1 MPPKK
6 QTATPVASSEPAAK
20 PARKPTKKQL
30 EAAAKAAEEE
40 AKKQQQQHQTPTPG
54 EADQNAVVSA
64 SDVTGG
70 ATEEKK
76 AEAKPDKIKEK
87 VLAILAE
94 AEYLY
99 KLEKEYD
106 NLLYAKATKN
116 GRNQDILV
124 DELEIKYKEFF
135 GVELDPRVVK
145 VLRKYDRFRFAKSA
159 GPAIYEFDGI
169 VEIDP
174 KYHIHMGNILHHAKT
189 LQELTRILPPIDA
202 TEDQKLKFDQQI
214 INVLDIGCGSG
225 YLTACIA
232 DLIGISWRHRVVAL
246 DLHNS
251 ICSKALENVCTYP
264 GLNKAYDRGLI
275 KFVYGD
281 GLLGFDFRAPYNF
294 VNYSF
299 KVEGVPIGVAE
310 QLTLNGY
317 VLAPVEDEYM
327 LVMKKAVP
335 NPDRPSTSKLILET
349 DKVGDM
355 PTNIQTGATE
365 ELIEDVLPYTSFQRP
380 VDEEYM
386 LTDYELAMISHD
398 AAARA
403 QKFKKEEE
411 RQEIERIYEEEGYR
425 KATLEEVQALAG
437 VNLEELVLQSLAAAG
452 ITAEAL
458 GNGYK
463 LDLSDPRIR
472 TVTTH
477 TRDANGNPV
486 TNTTN
491 DICFGTA
498 RPPPSANRPP
508 VPGQISISNGKVNN
522 PDALKQQLESKNSKQ
537 ASNNSEDN
545 FTIEDSMAILKERRA
560 ARLAKRKE
568 AEAAAAAAAT
578 QQAQQ
583 AKQKQAA
590 PAAPANNSLNSLS
603 QFIDP
608 ATLKMLSDK
617 LTEAA
622 RTMSSQASKSDVAN
636 AVRKAMGVA
645 TAAAAPAQ
653 AKSSAKGKKAAAQP
667 AVAPVEPAKPKRGR
681 PKKE

>member
-1 MPPKK
+1 
-6 QTATPVASSEPAAK
+6 
-20 PARKPTKKQL
+20 
-30 EAAAKAAEEE
+30 
-40 AKKQQQQHQTPTPG
+40 
-54 EADQNAVVSA
+54 
-64 SDVTGG
+64 
-70 ATEEKK
+70 
-76 AEAKPDKIKEK
+76 
-87 VLAILAE
+87 
-94 AEYLY
+94 
-99 KLEKEYD
+99 
-106 NLLYAKATKN
+106 
-116 GRNQDILV
+116 
-124 DELEIKYKEFF
+124 
-135 GVELDPRVVK
+135 
-145 VLRKYDRFRFAKSA
+145 
-159 GPAIYEFDGI
+159 
-169 VEIDP
+169 
-174 KYHIHMGNILHHAKT
+174 
-189 LQELTRILPPIDA
+189 
-202 TEDQKLKFDQQI
+202 
-214 INVLDIGCGSG
+214 
-225 YLTACIA
+225 
-232 DLIGISWRHRVVAL
+232 
-246 DLHNS
+246 
-251 ICSKALENVCTYP
+251 
-264 GLNKAYDRGLI
+264 LNKAYDRGLI

-299 KVEGVPIGVAE
+299 RVEGVPICVAE

-317 VLAPVEDEYM
+317 VLAPIEDEYM

-335 NPDRPSTSKLILET
+335 NPDRPSSSKLILET
-349 DKVGDM
+349 DKVGNV
-355 PTNIQTGATE
+355 PTNMQTGATE

-380 VDEEYM
+380 IDEEYM

-411 RQEIERIYEEEGYR
+411 RQEVERIYEEEGYR
-425 KATLEEVQALAG
+425 KATLEEIQALAG

-522 PDALKQQLESKNSKQ
+522 PAALKQQLENKNGKQ
-537 ASNNSEDN
+537 AGDSSADD
-545 FTIEDSMAILKERRA
+545 FSIEDSMAILKERRA

-568 AEAAAAAAAT
+568 AEAAAAAAA
-578 QQAQQ
+578 QQSQQ
-583 AKQKQAA
+583 TKQQ
-590 PAAPANNSLNSLS
+590 PQQSAPANNSLNALS

-608 ATLKMLSDK
+608 NTLKILSDK

-622 RTMSSQASKSDVAN
+622 RTMSGQASKSDVAN
-636 AVRKAMGVA
+636 AVRQAMGAVSA
-645 TAAAAPAQ
+645 SAQVKPA
-653 AKSSAKGKKAAAQP
+653 AKGKKATP
-667 AVAPVEPAKPKRGR
+667 APAPVEPAKPKRGR